1 MSVAPVLGPIGS
13 LAEHAVAY
21 AQAGL
26 EIFPV
31 NPHDK
36 TPIVSQYKAT
46 TDIEQVGEWWRIH
59 PTALIGHR
67 IPRDQVIL
75 DIDPRHGGKDTWNAI
90 RAELGGTTFPNT
102 RGHMSGRGD
111 GGGHTWWLNP
121 GIKLSVTNLD
131 TWAEQRGHGHP
142 ILHKDGTPT
151 GRWTGGIDLLH
162 HNHRYTILPPS
173 PHPDTGQP
181 YRWID
186 GRGLDTPPG
195 VMPQLLVDLV
205 TDDQPYT
212 PPAPPL
218 PRDPDSIADWY
229 TDTYTWGD
237 LLRAH
242 GWTLRGGDGE
252 HDRSRW
258 RHPTA
263 TSAFSATLK
272 YGCLF
277 VYSPNTPF
285 EVTAPSSPQGY
296 TLFRAWAIL
305 EHHGDMGAAA
315 SAARAI
321 KDPTPIATR
330 LIQSSNGSSVTSP
343 LSLNS
348 LTDIQPWPVLDQKAL
363 HGPIGEAAKLLEPHT
378 EADLTAVLATLLT
391 GWGAS
396 LGRAPHAVAGH
407 VHHPARLSVAIVGE
421 TSKAR
426 KGTSWATSRL
436 VLDKVDPAFM
446 ATRVIGGF
454 GSGESVVDEVR
465 DAEPNDDPNKPD
477 DPGAKDK
484 RLLIHEPEFARVLKV
499 CARESSVLST
509 IIRDA
514 WDGTQLQARARTRR
528 AVATAHHIAIV
539 GHITAPELRRN
550 LNETEIAGGFANR
563 ILWICAR
570 RSKLLP
576 FGDSLSAV
584 QLSEIGMTLRRAK
597 EEAGKRAEVTFTP
610 EARDRWES
618 LYTEMAEDDPGGLL
632 GAIVA
637 RPEPQCLR
645 LALLYALLDGSKG
658 IDTTH
663 IEAAWALW
671 SYSRASAAY
680 IWGDAIGD
688 QIADAL
694 LAAIRR
700 AGPEGMDLTSQSA
713 EFSRKVP
720 AKRLAAAR
728 SELETTGLIETVQ
741 EATEGRPRTV
751 SRVLA
756 KQAKQAKKGTGT

>member
-1 MSVAPVLGPIGS
+1 LSVATVLGPIGS
-13 LAEHAVAY
+13 LTEHAVNY

-31 NPHDK
+31 NPLDK

-46 TDIEQVGEWWRIH
+46 TDTGQVGEWWRIH

-67 IPRDQVIL
+67 IPPDQVIL

-121 GIKLSVTNLD
+121 GIKLSVTKLD
-131 TWAEQRGHGHP
+131 NWARERGLGEAQ
-142 ILHKDGTPT
+142 GA
-151 GRWTGGIDLLH
+151 RWTSGIDLLH

-195 VMPQLLVDLV
+195 IMPALLVDLV

-212 PPAPPL
+212 PPAPPR
-218 PRDPDSIADWY
+218 PPDPDSIADWY
-229 TDTYTWGD
+229 TNTYTWSD

-263 TSAFSATLK
+263 TSAFSATIR

-285 EVTAPSSPQGY
+285 EVTAPGSPNGY
-296 TLFRAWAIL
+296 TLFRAWATL
-305 EHHGDMGAAA
+305 EHRGDLGAAA
-315 SAARAI
+315 GAARAI
-321 KDPTPIATR
+321 KDPGSVATR
-330 LIQSSNGSSVTSP
+330 LTQSANGSSDTSLIS
-343 LSLNS
+343 LSS
-348 LTDIQPWPVLDQKAL
+348 PKDTQPWPVLNEQAL

-378 EADLTAVLATLLT
+378 EADLAAVLATLLT

-396 LGRAPHAVAGH
+396 LGRGPHAEAGH

-426 KGTSWATSRL
+426 KGTSWAIAKQL
-436 VLDKVDPAFM
+436 LDLVDPRFM

-465 DAEPNDDPNKPD
+465 DADTSDDPNKPS
-477 DPGAKDK
+477 DPGVKDK

-528 AVATAHHIAIV
+528 AIATAHHIAIV

-584 QLSEIGMTLRRAK
+584 QLSEIGMVLRRAK
-597 EEAGKRAEVTFTP
+597 EEAGKRSQVSFTDD
-610 EARDRWES
+610 ARDRWES

-645 LALLYALLDGSKG
+645 LALIYALVDGTKG
-658 IDTTH
+658 ITATH
-663 IEAAWALW
+663 IDAAWALW

-700 AGPEGMDLTSQSA
+700 AGPDGMDLTTQSA

-728 SELETTGLIETVQ
+728 SELEDQGLIETVQ
-741 EATEGRPRTV
+741 ESTDGRPRTV

-756 KQAKQAKKGTGT
+756 KKAKQAKKGTG